1 MKKILLTITSLYGG
15 GAERV
20 VSVWSKQLKE
30 KGYDVSILVCARY
43 SGEYKILDSVPIYSV
58 AETHADFC
66 KLSFYQRFKCF
77 RRLIK
82 EISPDVMINFL
93 PKMQI
98 WMMLATMFINV
109 RKIETIRV
117 SPWNIELGKFE
128 EFLWKR
134 CYDRADAV
142 ILQTQQQGEY
152 FTKNV
157 QRKSVVVSNPISEQ
171 YKINYKTEYNQAK
184 KFIAMGRVCEQKN
197 FELAIRAFKLAV
209 ENNKQLCLEIYG
221 AGEPSYENKLN
232 ELIIQQG
239 LENNVRLMGRTNDV
253 LNILKNADSFIMS
266 SDFEGLPNALIESM
280 CIGLPCISTDCR
292 TGPRDLID
300 NGENGFL
307 VPVGDVDALS
317 KAILELAQLSEEQA
331 KELGQKARQ
340 KVLDVCS
347 EEKSLNTLIKVIEG

>member
-1 MKKILLTITSLYGG
+1 MKKVLLTITSLYGG

-20 VSVWSKQLKE
+20 VSIWSKQLKE
-30 KGYDVSILVCARY
+30 QGYDVSILVCARQNN
-43 SGEYKILDSVPIYSV
+43 EYEILDAIPIYSI
-58 AETHADFC
+58 APNQDAFSNMPFL
-66 KLSFYQRFKCF
+66 KRFKVF
-77 RRLIK
+77 RKTIK
-82 EISPDVMINFL
+82 TIAPDVVINFL

-98 WMMLATMFINV
+98 YMMFATMFTKT

-117 SPWNIELGKFE
+117 SPWNIGLGRFE
-128 EFLWKR
+128 QLLWNM
-134 CYDRADAV
+134 CYNRANAV
-142 ILQTQQQGEY
+142 VLQTKQQGEFY
-152 FTKNV
+152 SKKV
-157 QRKSVVVSNPISEQ
+157 QKRSVVVSNPISEQ

-209 ENNKQLCLEIYG
+209 EKNKQLCLEIYG

-317 KAILELAQLSEEQA
+317 KAILEVAQLSEEQA